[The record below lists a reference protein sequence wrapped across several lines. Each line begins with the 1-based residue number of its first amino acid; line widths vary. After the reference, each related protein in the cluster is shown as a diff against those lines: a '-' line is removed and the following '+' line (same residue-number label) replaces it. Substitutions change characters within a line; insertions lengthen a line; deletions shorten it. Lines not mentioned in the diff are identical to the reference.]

1 MFMKSYTAIIGDS
14 DVIKAVNVM
23 VAPGDE
29 TNPSLVLEE
38 YPNYNLIAL
47 VPGQHAKW
55 SHVYRTDVMVDS
67 QRKSYRIEKGSTKS
81 IDVWELEAEEVYEL
95 T

>member
-1 MFMKSYTAIIGDS
+1 MFKKSYTAIIGDS

-23 VAPGDE
+23 VSPGDE
-29 TNPSLVLEE
+29 LNPDLVLDD
-38 YPNYNLIAL
+38 YPNYDLIAL

-55 SHVYRTDVMVDS
+55 SHVYRSDVLVDS
-67 QRKSYRIEKGSTKS
+67 QRKTYSSERGTTKS
-81 IDVWELEAEEVYEL
+81 VDVWELEKEDIYEL

>member
-23 VAPGDE
+23 VVPGDE
-29 TNPSLVLEE
+29 SNPNFVLDE
-38 YPNYNLIAL
+38 YPGYDVIAL

-55 SHVYRTDVMVDS
+55 SHVYRSDVLVDS
-67 QRKSYRIEKGSTKS
+67 QRKSYSIETGSTKS
-81 IDVWELEAEEVYEL
+81 VDVWELEKEDIYEL